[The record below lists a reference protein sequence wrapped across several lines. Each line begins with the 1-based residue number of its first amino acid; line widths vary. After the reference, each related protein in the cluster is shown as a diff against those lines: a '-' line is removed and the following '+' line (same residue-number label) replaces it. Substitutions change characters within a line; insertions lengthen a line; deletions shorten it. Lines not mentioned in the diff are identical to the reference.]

1 VDAAGD
7 GPADMRE
14 ETLVPL
20 PMPRAQI
27 ASATR
32 FRSTWIVSSLAALRE
47 SGHFDRYLIKLG
59 FDHRDAIL
67 ETVAGAWLPMTTARA
82 HYDACDLL
90 GLSLEEQLE
99 MGRAVGK
106 RTQASLLSTVVKAA
120 RGIGITPWGILPQV
134 PRLWMR
140 GIDGGGG
147 AAVHRLGPKEARAE
161 FVGCELLDVQYFRNA
176 IRGVLLGS
184 STLFCERGYVHEL
197 PQRRAGD
204 VAFRLQWA

>member
-1 VDAAGD
+1 
-7 GPADMRE
+7 MRE

-20 PMPRAQI
+20 PAPRAQI

-32 FRSTWIVSSLAALRE
+32 FRSTWIVSSLDALRE
-47 SGHFDRYLIKLG
+47 AGHFDRYLIKLG
-59 FDHRDAIL
+59 FENRDAIL
-67 ETVAGAWLPMTTARA
+67 ETVAGAWLPMATARA
-82 HYDACDLL
+82 HYDACDRL
-90 GLSLEEQLE
+90 GLTSEQQLA

-106 RTQASLLSTVVKAA
+106 RTQASIMSTVVKAA
-120 RGIGITPWGILPQV
+120 RGIGITPWAILPQM

-140 GIDGGGG
+140 GVDGGS
-147 AAVHRLGPKEARAE
+147 AAAIHRLGPKEARVE
-161 FVGCELLDVQYFRNA
+161 FVACELLDVQYFRNA

>member
-1 VDAAGD
+1 
-7 GPADMRE
+7 MRE

-20 PMPRAQI
+20 PAPRAQI
-27 ASATR
+27 PSATR
-32 FRSTWIVSSLAALRE
+32 FRSTWIVSSLDSLRE
-47 SGHFDRYLIKLG
+47 AGHFDRYLIKLG
-59 FDHRDAIL
+59 FQHRDVLL
-67 ETVAGAWLPMTTARA
+67 ETVAGAWLPMATARA
-82 HYDACDLL
+82 HYDACDRLE
-90 GLSLEEQLE
+90 LSLDQQLE

-120 RGIGITPWGILPQV
+120 RGVGITPWAILPQI

-147 AAVHRLGPKEARAE
+147 ASVHRLGPKEARVE
-161 FVGCELLDVQYFRNA
+161 LVGCELLDVQYFRNA

-184 STLFCERGYVHEL
+184 STLFCERAYVHDVV
-197 PQRRAGD
+197 PRRAGD